1 MSSKRKKKKK
11 KKRETQGIKTSLLH
25 FFLTLINT
33 RFRKK
38 KKKFTFE
45 NHFRLRASKVTVLRG
60 DNFTLKGDT
69 THLTFF
75 LSFIYKTI
83 NASSASD
90 WVYQAVELSRPLNS
104 FSEGY

>member
-1 MSSKRKKKKK
+1 MSSKRKKKK

-33 RFRKK
+33 RFRKKK

>member
-1 MSSKRKKKKK
+1 MSSKRKKK